1 MQTWPACDHRWT
13 ILRSNDQ
20 SVLNARAVVVASAA
34 TKAKKAGD
42 KAGDVTGTSHFM
54 RKFKGSIQKG
64 GKP

>member
-1 MQTWPACDHRWT
+1 M
-13 ILRSNDQ
+13 
-20 SVLNARAVVVASAA
+20 RAVIVASAA